1 MRQNP
6 ARRMALLDAA
16 IEVLARDGSRGLTF
30 RAVDAEAAVP
40 TGTTSNYFANRPDLL
55 GQVTQRTR
63 ERLTPVESEVAELMR
78 APRDRA
84 LVTRLMR
91 DILGRMRRDR
101 SSYLAMLE
109 LRLEGTRRPE
119 LRAALTEVFSAN
131 LRDSIEFHVGAE
143 LPGDRTTPL
152 LLYLAMSGLL
162 VDELTVPDVLSPYP
176 LDRLIADM
184 VDRILPPGPPATP
197 TRSPAPPNAAVG
209 RE

>member
-6 ARRMALLDAA
+6 ARRTALLDAA

-30 RAVDAEAAVP
+30 RAVDAEAGVP
-40 TGTTSNYFANRPDLL
+40 TGTTSNYFANRQDLL

-63 ERLTPVESEVAELMR
+63 ERLTPVEAEVAETMR

-84 LVTRLMR
+84 LVTRLMQ
-91 DILGRMRRDR
+91 DLLGRMRRDP

-109 LRLEGTRRPE
+109 LRLEATRRPE
-119 LRAALTEVFSAN
+119 LQAALTEVFSAN
-131 LRDSIEFHVGAE
+131 LQDSIEFHLGAE

-162 VDELTVPDVLSPYP
+162 VDELTVPEVLAPFP
-176 LDRLIADM
+176 LDQLITEM
-184 VDRILPPGPPATP
+184 VDRILPPETP
-197 TRSPAPPNAAVG
+197 TAPSS
-209 RE
+209 